1 MMAEYVIAV
10 TGVLESLGRKDAIEA
25 IKKAGFEYTASV
37 TGKTTHLVV
46 GATPGLEKIAKAESG
61 NIHFLLEEP
70 FLRLVGAP
78 HTGIIPGME

>member
-1 MMAEYVIAV
+1 MPTKYVIAV
-10 TGVLESLGRKDAIEA
+10 TGVLESLSRKDAIDA

-46 GATPGLEKIAKAESG
+46 GATPSLEKVSKAENG
-61 NIHFLLEEP
+61 DVQFLLEEP

-78 HTGIIPGME
+78 HTGILPGME